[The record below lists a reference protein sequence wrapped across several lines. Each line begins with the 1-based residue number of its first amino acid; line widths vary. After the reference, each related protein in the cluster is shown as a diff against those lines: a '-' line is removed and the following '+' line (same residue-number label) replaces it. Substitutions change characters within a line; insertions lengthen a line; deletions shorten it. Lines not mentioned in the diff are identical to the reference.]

1 MTPDSTLK
9 PSAGLASPQPRPGL
23 APSAHGR
30 RTMTL
35 RDFRT
40 ITRTEL
46 LAELPEWYELPDA
59 YTSWDDV
66 PNADL
71 IEMLRETEDDDD
83 AS

>member
-1 MTPDSTLK
+1 
-9 PSAGLASPQPRPGL
+9 
-23 APSAHGR
+23 
-30 RTMTL
+30 MTL